1 MLETRT
7 ENIVL
12 FQHGKKEKE
21 PMKKKALNQNNY
33 KEKNMKNINRFYAA
47 LITMTF
53 GFSLISNVSAE
64 DKNFLWESD
73 GSLTIVDGAKD
84 SGYIIEDGEVKTYV
98 IPSDTEKTFIHD
110 GSSGELIV
118 CDPTIGC
125 Y

>member
-1 MLETRT
+1 
-7 ENIVL
+7 
-12 FQHGKKEKE
+12 
-21 PMKKKALNQNNY
+21 
-33 KEKNMKNINRFYAA
+33 MKNTNRFYAS
-47 LITMTF
+47 LITMTL
-53 GFSLISNVSAE
+53 GYSLISYVSAE

-98 IPSDTEKTFIHD
+98 IPSDTEKTFIQD
-110 GSSGELIV
+110 GPTGELIV

>member
-1 MLETRT
+1 
-7 ENIVL
+7 
-12 FQHGKKEKE
+12 
-21 PMKKKALNQNNY
+21 
-33 KEKNMKNINRFYAA
+33 MKNINRFYVA
-47 LITMTF
+47 LITMTL
-53 GFSLISNVSAE
+53 GFLSISNVVAE

-98 IPSDTEKTFIHD
+98 IPSDTEKTFIQD
-110 GSSGELIV
+110 GPTGELIV